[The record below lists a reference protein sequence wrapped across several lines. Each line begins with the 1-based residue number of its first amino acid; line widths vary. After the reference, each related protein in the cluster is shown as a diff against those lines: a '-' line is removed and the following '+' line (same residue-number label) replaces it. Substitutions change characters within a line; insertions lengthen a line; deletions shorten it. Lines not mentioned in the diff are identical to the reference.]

1 MGYGR
6 AITMP
11 VSQVAQQ
18 QTKPGMR
25 PLSGSF
31 SQRMRSQ
38 AIRMCDIMATCS
50 GMSCR
55 RIQRTDTD
63 EEGVRGVYSIRY
75 SNGYKWVGDRRVRA
89 SRERELYV
97 RGSLWLSFVYLVQW
111 LRQPFFGRVR
121 WLKQICLSLIAVV
134 VVRCCSLGAGCF
146 GFASLGIH
154 TTPTR
159 RHPHTRTHTHKYSV
173 VLPASC
179 YAPTKSQRFS
189 RLVLFLVCL
198 FVRVQI
204 GYCDNTPHQRIQLQ
218 LPSPACHLPVSR
230 LSSIRV

>member
-55 RIQRTDTD
+55 RIQRRDTD
-63 EEGVRGVYSIRY
+63 EEGVSGVYSIRY

-89 SRERELYV
+89 SREGELYV
-97 RGSLWLSFVYLVQW
+97 CYVRRSLWLSFVYLVQW

-134 VVRCCSLGAGCF
+134 VVVVRWVQVALGLLRWAF
-146 GFASLGIH
+146 
-154 TTPTR
+154 TQ
-159 RHPHTRTHTHKYSV
+159 HPHADTHTHTPTHTYTLLCC
-173 VLPASC
+173 LP
-179 YAPTKSQRFS
+179 
-189 RLVLFLVCL
+189 LVM
-198 FVRVQI
+198 
-204 GYCDNTPHQRIQLQ
+204 HQRN
-218 LPSPACHLPVSR
+218 PKDFPG
-230 LSSIRV
+230 